1 MEILKWFRGE
11 LYKISIIIMF
21 KYVSDVSNIYHNI
34 INSFVE
40 NKSVAIDATLGNGHD
55 CDFLSEI
62 FKKVYA
68 FDIQEEAINSYKL
81 KNKENVEV
89 ILDSHE
95 NFKDYI
101 KEEVNCIV
109 YNLGYLPGN
118 NKEITTVSHSTLKSI
133 EVGLDLLGDNGI
145 MIIALYSGHKEGKIE
160 KEEVIKFTSKL
171 PKNKYGVLHSEFIN
185 RAKSAPSL
193 VVIEKKFK

>member
-1 MEILKWFRGE
+1 
-11 LYKISIIIMF
+11 MF

-34 INSFVE
+34 ITSFIE
-40 NKSVAIDATLGNGHD
+40 NKNIAIDATLGNGHD
-55 CDFLSEI
+55 CDFLSEL

-68 FDIQEEAINSYKL
+68 FDIQEEAVNSYKS

-95 NFKDYI
+95 NFETYI
-101 KEEVNCIV
+101 KEENVDCIV

-118 NKEITTVSHSTLKSI
+118 NKEVTTV
-133 EVGLDLLGDNGI
+133 GL
-145 MIIALYSGHKEGKIE
+145 MIIALYSGHEEGKIE
-160 KEEVIKFTSKL
+160 KDAVLQFTSKL
-171 PKNKYGVLHSEFIN
+171 PKNKYGVLHTEFTN